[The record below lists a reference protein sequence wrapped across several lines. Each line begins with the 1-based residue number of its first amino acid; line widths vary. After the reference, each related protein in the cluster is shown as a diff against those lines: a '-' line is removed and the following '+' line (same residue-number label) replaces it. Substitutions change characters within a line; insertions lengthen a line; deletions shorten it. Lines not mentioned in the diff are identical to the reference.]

1 MIRERWHFDNR
12 RYWGIRMNEA
22 RQLYLGTYSLIDS
35 IYHLIKNCRMQY
47 RCWKYWH
54 LLIINAMY
62 LAMSVAYNMYLA
74 VVEGEL
80 DQTWKDDNIVD
91 FCTFCYLL

>member
-22 RQLYLGTYSLIDS
+22 CQLYLGTYSLIDS
-35 IYHLIKNCRMQY
+35 IYHLIKIFRMKY

-54 LLIINAMY
+54 LLLIH
-62 LAMSVAYNMYLA
+62 AMSLEEFVAYDM
-74 VVEGEL
+74 
-80 DQTWKDDNIVD
+80 
-91 FCTFCYLL
+91 